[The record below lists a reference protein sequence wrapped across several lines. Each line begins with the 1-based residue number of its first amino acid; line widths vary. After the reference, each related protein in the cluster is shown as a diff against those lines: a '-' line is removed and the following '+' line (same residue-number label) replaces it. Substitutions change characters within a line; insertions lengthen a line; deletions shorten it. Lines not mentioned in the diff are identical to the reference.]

1 MLCVKVSPYAEWAEL
16 HTCQYIVQG
25 EAATVVHGEL
35 LTHYVDYSVMRCNR
49 FCEIVTSDGVV
60 CFGQLVKSAKEV
72 SDPHGQ
78 L

>member
-16 HTCQYIVQG
+16 HTCQFNVQV

-49 FCEIVTSDGVV
+49 FCEIVTN
-60 CFGQLVKSAKEV
+60 V
-72 SDPHGQ
+72 SCECYGH